1 MPDQQIKVSKPA
13 LQAEPPRRA
22 ATRVTHPAPH
32 PAPRLAARLFAAA
45 GNPLRARLLRC
56 LMRPLGLLGA
66 AGVASGVFVMF
77 IDRRDGDLH
86 IDADAVAQVSSQQL
100 FELARFVEQVD
111 PQALQ
116 QFASLVAGSP
126 LALATFS
133 ASVLLLLSRRLQPT
147 TAPRPPA

>member
-1 MPDQQIKVSKPA
+1 MPDQQIKVSEPA

-56 LMRPLGLLGA
+56 LMRPLRLLGA